1 MDNNKPMKNKK
12 IKLLDMIL
20 FSVCSIVVL
29 DTVGSSSAMGV
40 QGISI
45 WILALILFFIPYGL
59 ISAELGSTWP
69 EAGGIYIWTKRAFGD
84 FWGTLVSW
92 LYWINVVYWMPSVYV
107 TFAGTLT
114 SIFTPSMSA
123 WGQCIIAISLIWI
136 TVGLGIFNFNF
147 SEKLAN
153 IGAIIKVSV
162 LIFLGTIGIIYTIR
176 FGIANNF
183 SPSSFKISLNN
194 TLSFAP
200 TVIYNLLGFEVIS
213 SLANKFDNPKKDVPK
228 SIMLAGVLIGFVY
241 IFGIFGI
248 LAVIPANKIN
258 IVTGLCDALKILVFN
273 VLGKNFSYIYFFLA
287 IGFLFTLV
295 TNMVAW
301 ALGSNN
307 VISETGLDK
316 KMKVLG
322 HKHSKYNTPDY
333 AYYIMGVVGSII
345 VATNYIGVQN
355 VQQIYWTIFAFSSI
369 IFLIPYIFM
378 FAAVIKLRYIEKDKV
393 RPYKIP
399 GGKLVTWIC
408 VIVGEILL
416 IGSTIFFF
424 LPPSSTKNIFR
435 YELFLVTG
443 VLITIFIGILI
454 AMKGKKTENT
464 V

>member
-1 MDNNKPMKNKK
+1 
-12 IKLLDMIL
+12 MIL

-40 QGISI
+40 QGISV

-69 EAGGIYIWTKRAFGD
+69 EAGGIYIWTKLAFGD
-84 FWGTLVSW
+84 FFGTLVSW

-114 SIFTPSMSA
+114 SIFTPSMPK
-123 WGQCIIAISLIWI
+123 WGQCLIAVSLIWI
-136 TVGLGIFNFNF
+136 TVCLGIFNFNF

-153 IGAIIKVSV
+153 IGAVIKISV
-162 LIFLGTIGIIYTIR
+162 LMFLGIIGVIYAAR
-176 FGIANNF
+176 FGIANNI

-248 LAVIPANKIN
+248 LAVIPTNKIN

-273 VLGKNFSYIYFFLA
+273 VLGKNFSYVYFFLA
-287 IGFLFTLV
+287 ICFLFTLV

-316 KMKVLG
+316 KMKLLG
-322 HKHSKYNTPDY
+322 HKHPKYKTPDY
-333 AYYIMGVVGSII
+333 AYYIMGIVGSII

-355 VQQIYWTIFAFSSI
+355 IQQIYWTIFAFSSI
-369 IFLIPYIFM
+369 IFLIPYTFM
-378 FAAVIKLRYIEKDKV
+378 FAAVLKLRYIESDKV

-399 GGKLVTWIC
+399 GGKFTIWIS
-408 VIVGEILL
+408 VIIGEILL
-416 IGSTIFFF
+416 LGSIIFFF
-424 LPPSSTKNIFR
+424 LPPASTKNIFR
-435 YELFLVTG
+435 YEFFLIIG
-443 VLITIFIGILI
+443 VAITICIGIFISL
-454 AMKGKKTENT
+454 KDKTN
-464 V
+464 